1 MNPTFEPTDD
11 GLEVIDSIERH
22 RYRLTTHDP
31 VSLEGVSTDRL
42 QYPVDA
48 AVEITTAMLTLP
60 TSNTVYVRDRDGSM
74 VAEVR
79 PSEQASLPR
88 DQYILDLSGPLK
100 LYASLE
106 SSVQI
111 YSDTDQT
118 YVSLDGSTA
127 VSLGARSYHRR
138 PAGTI
143 TTTSNP
149 TDMMR
154 AVSTFGSALKTTTPE
169 RSYPT
174 LRGHP
179 PKIELGDELHIPSR
193 FTAPETGVR
202 IEIPNTTRHVFVVAP
217 LAYYLGADVVPGS
230 TPRLVTESGFT
241 YSLGCGVDFADTV
254 ERVLKH
260 VFFLDC
266 IVRTEGTTPL
276 PLHERDAIEPTLAFN
291 IETVY
296 DQPLSAQLETYL
308 TDVSFETVDRH
319 LPDWSLETRLQ
330 PDPERV
336 EFLPFVANSLSSI
349 RVQDEPQ
356 PPTDTQPT
364 VSTQAIEE
372 FARGDFTRSNS
383 PVRDAELATTSNEG
397 TSIPTIEQRWNSS
410 GSTQIISNAPLSA
423 FHNSIGR
430 QPKADP
436 IEIDVV
442 CNDAAMRDELKT
454 VDGVYGTRAEL
465 PFDVTVHYELST
477 DELEAVLESDTDFLH
492 FIGHIDNDGM
502 QCSDGTV
509 DASLLETSGAKA
521 FLLNGCQ
528 SHDQG
533 LHLIDAGSIGGIV
546 THDDVV
552 NTGAVSVG
560 STIARLLNRGYPL
573 YAAVEIARKKS
584 VVGEQYHI
592 VGDGSIAIAQSKK
605 GLPNICF
612 MNDDGSQF
620 KVEMK
625 SYTTTGTGV
634 GVVFTPQIEEVELYY
649 IAPRKTDPI
658 KISGMQLQDFIGL
671 DTFPIIL
678 NGRVTWSN
686 ELGDE
691 LALN

>member
-372 FARGDFTRSNS
+372 FVRGDFTRSNS
-383 PVRDAELATTSNEG
+383 PVRDAELTATSNGG

-410 GSTQIISNAPLSA
+410 GTTQIISNAPLSA

-477 DELEAVLESDTDFLH
+477 DELEAVLETDTDFLH
-492 FIGHIDNDGM
+492 FIGHIDDDGM

-533 LHLIDAGSIGGIV
+533 LHLIEAGSIGGIV

-592 VGDGSIAIAQSKK
+592 VGDGLIAIAQSKVGSPEICSVTVESGQILINMYTYMSVRVKK
-605 GLPNICF
+605 GGVYVPSV
-612 MNDDGSQF
+612 DDINSYHIVPSRTGWIPVTKTQLRELFRIDNVPVLIDDEIQWSADVN
-620 KVEMK
+620 VERL
-625 SYTTTGTGV
+625 
-634 GVVFTPQIEEVELYY
+634 E
-649 IAPRKTDPI
+649 
-658 KISGMQLQDFIGL
+658 
-671 DTFPIIL
+671 
-678 NGRVTWSN
+678 
-686 ELGDE
+686 
-691 LALN
+691 